1 MAIKILN
8 DSMIIEIFFDKQD
21 REYEDN
27 ICICIKE
34 TGPEDEKIMYA
45 NETNIFLT
53 PEQARELAQML
64 TSAADQSSHATR

>member
-8 DSMIIEIFFDKQD
+8 GSMSIEIFFDKQD

-34 TGPEDEKIMYA
+34 SGPDDEKIMYA
-45 NETNIFLT
+45 HETNVFLT
-53 PEQARELAQML
+53 PEQARELSQML
-64 TSAADQSSHATR
+64 NIAADQSSHATR